1 MQVPEL
7 WGVINLTPDSFYAG
21 SRAESREAL
30 DRAAAM
36 LSDGAARIDVGA
48 ESTRPGAETIAAAD
62 QLKVLLP
69 FIEQFAA
76 VYGQAE
82 LRRISIDTRDLTVMR
97 ACLDKGDVTIN
108 DVSGG
113 DAAIYQLVADSKCD
127 YVLMH
132 TKGDPK
138 TMQNSANYT
147 DVVAEVLTY
156 LQERTE
162 ALTRSGAKKSQIIW
176 DTGIGF
182 AKKPEHNLELIARH
196 EAFCGQGTR
205 LLAGV
210 SRKSFIGHITG
221 RQDPADRLI
230 GTLAAQTYLTL
241 RGLDILRVHDVK
253 EMAETL
259 GVISAIRKHELQP
272 P

>member
-7 WGVINLTPDSFYAG
+7 WAVINLTPDSFFAG
-21 SRAESREAL
+21 SRVAGGEAL
-30 DRAAAM
+30 DRAVAF
-36 LSDGAARIDVGA
+36 LTDGAAKIDVGA

-69 FIEQFAA
+69 FIDQFAA
-76 VYGQAE
+76 VYGQNQ
-82 LRRISIDTRDLTVMR
+82 LSHISIDTRDLTVMR
-97 ACLDKGDVTIN
+97 ACLEKGAVTIN

-113 DAAIYQLVADSKCD
+113 DAAIYQLVAESGCD

-138 TMQNSANYT
+138 TMQNAAMYA
-147 DVVAEVLTY
+147 DVVSEVLAY
-156 LQERTE
+156 LQEHTQKLIT
-162 ALTRSGAKKSQIIW
+162 AGAKKSQIIW

-182 AKKPEHNLELIARH
+182 GKKPEHNLELIARH
-196 EAFCGQGTR
+196 DTFAGQGTR

-210 SRKSFIGHITG
+210 SRKSFIGQITG
-221 RQDPADRLI
+221 HNDPADRLV
-230 GTLAAQTYLTL
+230 GTLAVQTYLTL
-241 RGLDILRVHDVK
+241 RGLDILRVHDVI

-259 GVISAIRKHELQP
+259 SVISAIRKHEL
-272 P
+272 